1 MKLKI
6 EPAASSQNYHR
17 IPEFLLYNTAYGAKR
32 ILFHMGLRNN
42 TLTHWSEE
50 KHPIIYHPLILLR
63 LLHFKANYNNKGI
76 IKQLNSFM
84 QMIESKGYI
93 KKMNFETMKTLDLYI
108 IPNEDAN
115 ELYNPKSK
123 YGIIYNFEF
132 LHLLSLH
139 KKKQMPNNVEIW
151 NVLLVLA
158 YLREHIIFRPSE
170 DYNSKKNRK
179 KRPETYVVAVDT
191 LANEIGLTKKT
202 TAKCIDALD
211 EIGIIYH
218 ENLVRVIP
226 ETDVI
231 LNGRTIFANKYKY
244 DGFQGYR
251 LDSNYDY
258 KKEVEEIKRQ
268 LKPYGEY
275 GRTISSNSDLD

>member
-6 EPAASSQNYHR
+6 TPEADSQNYHR
-17 IPEFLLYNTAYGAKR
+17 IPEFLLYNTNYGSKR

-42 TLTHWSEE
+42 CLTRWSDT
-50 KHPIIYHPLILLR
+50 KYPIIYHPLILLR
-63 LLHFKANYNNKGI
+63 LLNLKANYNNKGVI
-76 IKQLNSFM
+76 SQLNSFVKI
-84 QMIESKGYI
+84 IENEGYI
-93 KKMNFETMKTLDLYI
+93 KKIDFEAMKTFNLYI
-108 IPNEDAN
+108 IQNEEEN

-132 LHLLSLH
+132 LHLLTLH

-151 NVLLVLA
+151 NILLVLA
-158 YLREHIIFRPSE
+158 YLREHIIFRRSD

-179 KRPETYVVAVDT
+179 KRPETYVTTVPIIAEE
-191 LANEIGLTKKT
+191 LGLSQT
-202 TAKCIDALD
+202 TVKKCIDALD
-211 EIGIIYH
+211 KIDIIYH
-218 ENLVRVIP
+218 ENLVRIIP
-226 ETDVI
+226 DTSRV

-244 DGFQGYR
+244 DGTQDYR

-258 KKEVEEIKRQ
+258 KKEVEEMKRQ

-275 GRTISSNSDLD
+275 GRTAS